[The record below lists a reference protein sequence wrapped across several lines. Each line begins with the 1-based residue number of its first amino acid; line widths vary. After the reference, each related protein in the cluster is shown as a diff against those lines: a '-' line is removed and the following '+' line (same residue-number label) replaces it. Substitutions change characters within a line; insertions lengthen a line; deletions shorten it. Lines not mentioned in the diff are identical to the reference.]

1 MAASNKSKDSTA
13 ASGNKERLAQDGEY
27 TVMNQSF
34 EKQLKNNQ
42 DAEETSQLR
51 TNAVAPEAETLGE
64 NGLEGQDDLGIIMG
78 TEADVTEEDI
88 VLLGDP
94 DQDMDGGDDE
104 MFAKAGLDD
113 TDNEGDPL
121 NEAEMNMASTGDDLD
136 MPGDNPNDPNRD
148 SMGQGDEE
156 NDYYSLGS
164 DSNDE
169 MNEGTP

>member
-1 MAASNKSKDSTA
+1 MATNNSKDSTA
-13 ASGNKERLAQDGEY
+13 ASGNKERLAQDGDY

-51 TNAVAPEAETLGE
+51 TDAVAPEAETMGD
-64 NGLEGQDDLGIIMG
+64 NGLEGQDDLGIVMG
-78 TEADVTEEDI
+78 TDADVTDEDL
-88 VLLGDP
+88 VLLGDK

-113 TDNEGDPL
+113 TDLEGEPL

-136 MPGDNPNDPNRD
+136 IPGDTPNDPRRD
-148 SMGQGDEE
+148 AMGQGDEE

>member
-1 MAASNKSKDSTA
+1 MATSDNSKDSTA

-34 EKQLKNNQ
+34 EKQLKNNE

-51 TNAVAPEAETLGE
+51 TDAAAPEAETLGR
-64 NGLEGQDDLGIIMG
+64 NGLEGQDDLGIVMG
-78 TEADVTEEDI
+78 TEADVTEDDI

-94 DQDMDGGDDE
+94 EQDMDGGDDE
-104 MFAKAGLDD
+104 MYAKAGLDD
-113 TDNEGDPL
+113 TDLEGDPL

-136 MPGDNPNDPNRD
+136 IPGDTPNNPRSDA
-148 SMGQGDEE
+148 MGQGDEE
-156 NDYYSLGS
+156 NDYYSMGS
-164 DSNDE
+164 DDNDN